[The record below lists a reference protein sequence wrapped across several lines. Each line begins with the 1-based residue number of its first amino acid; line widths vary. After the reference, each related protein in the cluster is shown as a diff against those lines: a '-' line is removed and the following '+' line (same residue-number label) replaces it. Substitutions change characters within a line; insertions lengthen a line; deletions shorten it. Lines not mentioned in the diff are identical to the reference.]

1 MVANGTRLTEFS
13 LFYVADLIK
22 DKKYFILDQF
32 IHFQWME
39 VMARGKN
46 GASVLKL
53 AEENQAQRHA
63 LDCATTPNPKMVGKI
78 ALA

>member
-1 MVANGTRLTEFS
+1 MG
-13 LFYVADLIK
+13 
-22 DKKYFILDQF
+22 
-32 IHFQWME
+32 

-63 LDCATTPNPKMVGKI
+63 LDCATTPNHKMVVKI

>member
-1 MVANGTRLTEFS
+1 MCRLFDHLLA
-13 LFYVADLIK
+13 LFIFNFL
-22 DKKYFILDQF
+22 
-32 IHFQWME
+32 HN
-39 VMARGKN
+39 RSKN

-63 LDCATTPNPKMVGKI
+63 LDCATTPNHKMVGKI